1 MGDWKTLYYLLG
13 VKSPVGNKYMI
24 LESDKDCSTKSVH
37 VIDFSVKQF
46 YNVGRRVTNDVC
58 VSDITV
64 SRNQAIISMKYGEV
78 LLEDSNSKFGTFLL
92 INGAYKLANNAVIH
106 VERKVFFVEI

>member
-1 MGDWKTLYYLLG
+1 MYYLLG

-24 LESDKDCSTKSVH
+24 LESDKDSSTKSVH

-106 VERKVFFVEI
+106 VERKVFFFEI